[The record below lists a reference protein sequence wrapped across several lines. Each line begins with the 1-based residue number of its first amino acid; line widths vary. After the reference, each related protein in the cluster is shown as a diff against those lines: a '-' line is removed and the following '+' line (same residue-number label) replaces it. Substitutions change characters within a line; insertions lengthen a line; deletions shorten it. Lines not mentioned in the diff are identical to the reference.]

1 MKQKRYKGMERKI
14 EWMKFLFTLK
24 KHPIKTAQFH
34 KILILIRIKKIRSS
48 KYLKIKITKK
58 NTLFWFEKPL
68 VNLLF
73 DYKRWNRPLR
83 YIKNARFENAV
94 RNEMSQYFFYTCQSG
109 GKLRIS
115 FTYPPSLST
124 FLEMIKRKMFLY
136 TPEKLTLEELYNRWV
151 YTNEQKKKKNNLSNE
166 FFNRI
171 EALDRGFL
179 ALDVL
184 EKRTRLCDD
193 ETEQKCL
200 PKIYDPFLNGSFRG
214 TIKEL
219 YSRSSMNEDF
229 ITSTEDSIE
238 TIWRNKFHYIFTAD
252 YPELE
257 LTNIDSL
264 LTSINEIAGESPPKL
279 KDPSLFLLSEQG
291 KFLDSENK
299 AKYFLTAVTTD
310 LNDQT
315 TRKKYIGL
323 KKISKKV
330 PRWAYK
336 LTDDLKEQERE
347 NEEESTEDRGI
358 RSRKAK
364 RVVIFTD
371 NEQNANTNTVPKNT
385 SNSNPASSRSSFDT
399 LFTTIRFSSRFNQR
413 IHAHSKT

>member
-1 MKQKRYKGMERKI
+1 
-14 EWMKFLFTLK
+14 
-24 KHPIKTAQFH
+24 
-34 KILILIRIKKIRSS
+34 
-48 KYLKIKITKK
+48 
-58 NTLFWFEKPL
+58 
-68 VNLLF
+68 
-73 DYKRWNRPLR
+73 
-83 YIKNARFENAV
+83 
-94 RNEMSQYFFYTCQSG
+94 
-109 GKLRIS
+109 
-115 FTYPPSLST
+115 
-124 FLEMIKRKMFLY
+124 MFLY
-136 TPEKLTLEELYNRWV
+136 APEKLVLEELSNRWV
-151 YTNEQKKKKNNLSNE
+151 YTNEKKKNNLSNE

-200 PKIYDPFLNGSFRG
+200 PKIDDPFLNGSYRG

-219 YSRSSMNEDF
+219 YSRSSINDDF
-229 ITSTEDSIE
+229 IISIEDSIE
-238 TIWRNKFHYIFTAD
+238 TIGRNKFHYIFTAD
-252 YPELE
+252 YPEFE
-257 LTNIDSL
+257 LTNIDNP
-264 LTSINEIAGESPPKL
+264 LTSIKEITGESPPNL

-299 AKYFLTAVTTD
+299 AEYFFTAVTTD

-315 TRKKYIGL
+315 TRKKSIGL
-323 KKISKKV
+323 KEISKKV

-371 NEQNANTNTVPKNT
+371 NEQNANTNTVPQNT
-385 SNSNPASSRSSFDT
+385 SNRNPAAET
-399 LFTTIRFSSRFNQR
+399 LQKEIQFYYLD
-413 IHAHSKT
+413 